1 MQLKLYTPGRFQTQN
16 TIISSVNR
24 VKLLGGN
31 IDGRLDF
38 DYHVS
43 QICKKASE
51 KLRSLSRVPKYMDLN
66 RRMLVKAFPVSQL
79 SYCPLV

>member
-51 KLRSLSRVPKYMDLN
+51 RVPKYMDLN